1 MLHPEVR
8 AMFPDDMAKQKE
20 KLVSALNTVV
30 TSLHK
35 LESLVPT
42 VEELGRFHGRKGVKA
57 EHYGAVAEA
66 LLWTLEKGLG
76 VAWSL
81 EAKIAWTEAY
91 TILTETMQSA
101 AVKA

>member
-1 MLHPEVR
+1 
-8 AMFPDDMAKQKE
+8 
-20 KLVSALNTVV
+20 
-30 TSLHK
+30 
-35 LESLVPT
+35 
-42 VEELGRFHGRKGVKA
+42 
-57 EHYGAVAEA
+57 

-76 VAWSL
+76 DAWSL